1 MTTRDVA
8 IQCAECGEDLPRD
21 AAWCPGCGALADAP
35 PAEAPSDGTPRVA
48 PGEPLPESLDE
59 AIDSFAGSTL
69 MRAALGDHVW
79 ETLVSN
85 KRLEWLDYRRQ
96 VTQYEI
102 DRYLGL

>member
-48 PGEPLPESLDE
+48 PGEPLPESLDAYRAKLRE
-59 AIDSFAGSTL
+59 TFGYPDFRGGQSRVLESLAGHDVVAAIA
-69 MRAALGDHVW
+69 GDHGRHH
-79 ETLVSN
+79 E
-85 KRLEWLDYRRQ
+85 RAQR
-96 VTQYEI
+96 
-102 DRYLGL
+102 